1 MVLIEETFEA
11 GSESIPVEGDP
22 DFLERLFL
30 ILIDNAVKFT
40 PPQGEIVVSSQL
52 THGSAIVVVRDNGI
66 GISDADL
73 PNVFER
79 FYRADKARSRESG
92 GAGLGLAIGRWIAQA
107 HRGEIEAESTPG
119 GGALFRVRLPIDTS
133 RPAPASGM
141 AAS

>member
-1 MVLIEETFEA
+1 MLLARADTGDQILQREPLQLDVILSSVCEQGATLAAAKEVHFRTEFA
-11 GSESIPVEGDP
+11 RESLPVEGDP

-40 PPQGEIVVSSQL
+40 PPQGEIVVSSQP
-52 THGSAIVVVRDNGI
+52 THGSAIVDVRDNGI

-79 FYRADKARSRESG
+79 FYRADKARS
-92 GAGLGLAIGRWIAQA
+92 Q
-107 HRGEIEAESTPG
+107 
-119 GGALFRVRLPIDTS
+119 
-133 RPAPASGM
+133 